1 VVQSATP
8 SAQYRL
14 SSSAGQAAED
24 GSDEAE
30 VSEGGSGNNQAE
42 YVEAVSEDGVHY
54 RPVTSQPILTNIK
67 LQKTL
72 TQQSGRPLSALQQYL
87 LNNNSNLS
95 NINELNN
102 LSKSINGNTYS
113 IARSIGS
120 LSQAQQQQL
129 INQVQDQQ
137 DQQQQQQQLQEQQQQ
152 QQDDQEQ
159 EMIEIPVN
167 VPVKVRI
174 PAPNAANK
182 QQIYNTTIE
191 CRQKPY
197 CPERDGPINSN

>member
-1 VVQSATP
+1 M
-8 SAQYRL
+8 
-14 SSSAGQAAED
+14 
-24 GSDEAE
+24 
-30 VSEGGSGNNQAE
+30 
-42 YVEAVSEDGVHY
+42 
-54 RPVTSQPILTNIK
+54 
-67 LQKTL
+67 
-72 TQQSGRPLSALQQYL
+72 

-102 LSKSINGNTYS
+102 GNTYS
-113 IARSIGS
+113 IARSIGT
-120 LSQAQQQQL
+120 LS
-129 INQVQDQQ
+129 
-137 DQQQQQQQLQEQQQQ
+137 QQQQQQQQQQELQEQQQAQ
-152 QQDDQEQ
+152 QQEQDQ

-197 CPERDGPINSN
+197 CPERDGSITSN